1 MTLKLLFQWEA
12 DDWVRW
18 AEVYFNLA
26 EMQSFCQKS
35 VHLLLFTTILLFRDP
50 FMNTLPSAAGRD
62 DMALTAC
69 LTTQH
74 TQGHRLDPTRP
85 WLLALTTQHTQG
97 HRHDPTRPWLLAWLP
112 STLWASAVTSLRP
125 WLPARL
131 PSSLRVTGMTPL
143 GSVRPFYLALLDTC
157 FCTQDSL
164 PDLSWHLFCKAAPCS
179 PHHCITTIVF
189 FYIHLSW
196 NSWNNESDIIL
207 FLHHVSVTMPLC
219 CGCYITLYVTE
230 SDDTK

>member
-1 MTLKLLFQWEA
+1 MLIIHCWNKYILQVLKLLFHFFFKKVTEIMKGYQELQWHQSC
-12 DDWVRW
+12 
-18 AEVYFNLA
+18 YFNDRPITK
-26 EMQSFCQKS
+26 C
-35 VHLLLFTTILLFRDP
+35 
-50 FMNTLPSAAGRD
+50 D
-62 DMALTAC
+62 DC
-69 LTTQH
+69 L
-74 TQGHRLDPTRP
+74 P
-85 WLLALTTQHTQG
+85 WLH
-97 HRHDPTRPWLLAWLP
+97 